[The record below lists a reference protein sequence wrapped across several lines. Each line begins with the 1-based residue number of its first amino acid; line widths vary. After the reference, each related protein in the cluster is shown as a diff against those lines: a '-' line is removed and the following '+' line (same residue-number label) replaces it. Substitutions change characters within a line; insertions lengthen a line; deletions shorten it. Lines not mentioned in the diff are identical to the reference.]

1 MKLLQIKNEAEVLCT
16 LNDDC
21 AYLKGLQLLRELKQ
35 YRKSI
40 SRKTY
45 KQIENMIQEQRFRN

>member
-1 MKLLQIKNEAEVLCT
+1 MTLLQIKNEAEVLCT

-21 AYLKGLQLLRELKQ
+21 VYLKGLQLLRELKQ